1 MLHVSVAG
9 MLFRPPQF
17 YVRRYILRQDKLQKA
32 IARICEISHAINM
45 LMPIASAITASPIDA
60 MYADEKTPVAQTTT
74 AMYFTKGKTIWTDI
88 AIVESSPRK
97 RSAFRWKLLR
107 NPILLLYAI
116 TLSLCDSS
124 YGNVYMFIP
133 PHATM
138 AGFSSSKG
146 ALLISVIG
154 ITQAV
159 SRLVVG
165 CFADLNIF
173 DKKHIYQCAM
183 FVCGATFCVMPFIH
197 DYVLLAAVGVV
208 CSLSAGSFVVL
219 SAVLIAES
227 LGTENLPTTYGVLY
241 STESFFFLAS
251 PVLMG
256 EQHLMFFQ
264 PIVQFCN

>member
-1 MLHVSVAG
+1 M
-9 MLFRPPQF
+9 R
-17 YVRRYILRQDKLQKA
+17 RQDKLQNA
-32 IARICEISHAINM
+32 IARICELSHAINM
-45 LMPIASAITASPIDA
+45 LMPNSNTITASPTDA

-74 AMYFTKGKTIWTDI
+74 DMYFTKGKTIWTDT
-88 AIVESSPRK
+88 AIGESTPLK
-97 RSAFRWKLLR
+97 RSAFRWNLLR
-107 NPILLLYAI
+107 NPLLLLYAI

-124 YGNVYMFIP
+124 YGNVYMFMP

-138 AGFSSSKG
+138 AGFSSSNA

-165 CFADLNIF
+165 CVADLNIF

-183 FVCGATFCVMPFIH
+183 FVCGATFCVMPFIRS
-197 DYVLLAAVGVV
+197 YVLLAAVSVV

-251 PVLMG
+251 PVFMG
-256 EQHLMFFQ
+256 EQRLVFSQ
-264 PIVQFCN
+264 PIVHFYLMNTFVRVYVSLHRLFDLVN